1 MGASVSVVVDAA
13 AFLTKDEAMA
23 LAGADQW
30 DEAQWEAA
38 EKDDQGRVK
47 AELFLAAVEQAKR
60 KAAEVV
66 CGSASPRAT
75 PPPILADADNEGE
88 KDMEPPPLLLRH
100 SSLEQRHLDD
110 ELRLCCV
117 SLPK

>member
-1 MGASVSVVVDAA
+1 MEREMGASASVVVDAA

-47 AELFLAAVEQAKR
+47 AELVLLAAAPATKR
-60 KAAEVV
+60 P
-66 CGSASPRAT
+66 PR
-75 PPPILADADNEGE
+75 
-88 KDMEPPPLLLRH
+88 
-100 SSLEQRHLDD
+100 S
-110 ELRLCCV
+110 
-117 SLPK
+117 